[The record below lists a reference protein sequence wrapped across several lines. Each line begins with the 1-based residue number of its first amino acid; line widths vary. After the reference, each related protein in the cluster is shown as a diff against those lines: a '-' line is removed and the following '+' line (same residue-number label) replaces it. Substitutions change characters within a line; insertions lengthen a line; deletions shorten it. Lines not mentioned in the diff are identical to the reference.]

1 MALEH
6 RPPKVVT
13 LKGQK
18 KVKCRMSGDKSQ
30 ITVVGCVS
38 AVGQAIPPYVI
49 FKAKTHSP
57 LWMKDGIP
65 GTGYACSENGWIDTE
80 LFHLWLSKHIIK
92 YAVSSRPLLLVL
104 DGHSTHYQPE
114 TVQFAKQNGIIMFCL
129 PPDTT
134 HVSQPL
140 DTCVFRPLKKYWN
153 DGVHAFLSRNPGK
166 TITKY
171 NISSLLREAWSK
183 AMTQENICAG
193 FCNSG
198 IYPFNRNKVQPT
210 IMNNKQPSTKGNQKV
225 CYMHIQCYI
234 SSN

>member
-1 MALEH
+1 MGTALITSLKLYNLQNRMAL
-6 RPPKVVT
+6 
-13 LKGQK
+13 L
-18 KVKCRMSGDKSQ
+18 
-30 ITVVGCVS
+30 
-38 AVGQAIPPYVI
+38 
-49 FKAKTHSP
+49 
-57 LWMKDGIP
+57 
-65 GTGYACSENGWIDTE
+65 CSVC
-80 LFHLWLSKHIIK
+80 HL
-92 YAVSSRPLLLVL
+92 
-104 DGHSTHYQPE
+104 TQ
-114 TVQFAKQNGIIMFCL
+114 
-129 PPDTT
+129 

-171 NISSLLREAWSK
+171 NFSSLLREAWSK

-193 FCNSG
+193 FRNSG

-210 IMNNKQPSTKGNQKV
+210 IMNNKQPSTKGNQKI